1 MVKGIVFSNVFLR
14 FIRKSRRIPPSIIHC
29 EVFFMAEKIQTKAK
43 KTVGIIVNVILWLF
57 VVFAVVVTIFA
68 VSANASAKNV
78 PTIGGKCYLSVL
90 SDSMNAEKPTG
101 IAADKPNGFKKGSM
115 LISEYICDSDAKID
129 ALEVGDIITFEY
141 DINGDGKISSGEYNT
156 HRIISI
162 NRSES
167 GNILSVVTRGDNVAF
182 NNGASETVSR
192 NRIIARY
199 TGKKIAGVGS
209 VFSFLGSRLGFG
221 ICILLPLVAFFGYQ
235 LVVFI
240 MTVLKLKNGDKKVI
254 TAADE
259 EEIKQRAIEEYLR
272 KQAEQSAES
281 AETPG
286 SDQGGK
292 E

>member
-1 MVKGIVFSNVFLR
+1 M
-14 FIRKSRRIPPSIIHC
+14 
-29 EVFFMAEKIQTKAK
+29 
-43 KTVGIIVNVILWLF
+43 
-57 VVFAVVVTIFA
+57 
-68 VSANASAKNV
+68 
-78 PTIGGKCYLSVL
+78 
-90 SDSMNAEKPTG
+90 
-101 IAADKPNGFKKGSM
+101 
-115 LISEYICDSDAKID
+115 
-129 ALEVGDIITFEY
+129 
-141 DINGDGKISSGEYNT
+141 
-156 HRIISI
+156 
-162 NRSES
+162 
-167 GNILSVVTRGDNVAF
+167 AF

-240 MTVLKLKNGDKKVI
+240 LTVLKLKNGDKKVI

-272 KQAEQSAES
+272 KQAEQSAKG

>member
-1 MVKGIVFSNVFLR
+1 
-14 FIRKSRRIPPSIIHC
+14 
-29 EVFFMAEKIQTKAK
+29 MAEKIQTKAK

-115 LISEYICDSDAKID
+115 LISEYIYDSDAKID

-162 NRSES
+162 KRSPT
-167 GNILSVVTRGDNVAF
+167 GNIEYVETRGDNVAF

-192 NRIIARY
+192 RNIIAWY

-240 MTVLKLKNGDKKVI
+240 LTVLKLKNGDKKVI

-272 KQAEQSAES
+272 KQVEQSAKG